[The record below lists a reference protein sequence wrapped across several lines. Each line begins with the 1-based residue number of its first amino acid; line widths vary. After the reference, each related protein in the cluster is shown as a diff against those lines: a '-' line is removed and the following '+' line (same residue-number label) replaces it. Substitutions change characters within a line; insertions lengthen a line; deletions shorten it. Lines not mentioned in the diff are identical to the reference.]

1 MTERRFALYGVRYP
15 PDTLR
20 MLQERCG
27 IDYRGWLPNHR
38 VPQALAQARAVLHIP
53 RRQYVRVLH
62 GTPTIRVFEVLA
74 CAAPLVSTSWP
85 DTDGLFRAGAD
96 YLVADTP
103 RQMEEALRWLWQDEG
118 AARRL
123 GHSGRERILAHHTC
137 RHRALQILD
146 IVARLRGEVGPL
158 AGQPAVETV
167 VQPAPVAAVAGVPL
181 EPVGAGN
188 PVETLAAGA
197 S

>member
-1 MTERRFALYGVRYP
+1 
-15 PDTLR
+15 

-38 VPQALAQARAVLHIP
+38 VPQAFAQARAVLHIP

-74 CAAPLVSTSWP
+74 CAAPLVSTPWR

-96 YLVADTP
+96 YVVADTP

-118 AARRL
+118 PRGAWAIA
-123 GHSGRERILAHHTC
+123 GEERILAQHTC
-137 RHRALQILD
+137 RHRAEQILG

-158 AGQPAVETV
+158 AGQPASSSRHQSTLSTS
-167 VQPAPVAAVAGVPL
+167 PATRRRPL
-181 EPVGAGN
+181 
-188 PVETLAAGA
+188 A